1 MAPHIPLLHFETK
14 LLQTLTEMVE
24 VVLRPDGRRYHI
36 KHGEG
41 ADIGDQSSG
50 DALVR
55 YLGPYDG

>member
-1 MAPHIPLLHFETK
+1 MAAHIPLLHFETN
-14 LLQTLTEMVE
+14 LPHRLTEMVE

-36 KHGEG
+36 VHGG
-41 ADIGDQSSG
+41 RSDIGVHSSG